1 MGLQNRS
8 VQFESAAP
16 PQFAM
21 LQMITGFWVS
31 RAIYVAA
38 KLGLADLLKDSPKTA
53 DELARLTG
61 THSPSLYRALR
72 ALASVGVFADDGQ
85 GRFIQTTLS
94 ETLRSD
100 APGSL
105 RAMAIVELGQE
116 HFPAWGN
123 LMHSVKTGEIAFDN
137 LFKQTA
143 WEYYARNPEDASNF
157 NESMRGLTEMVN
169 MAVLE
174 AYNFSGVDKLV
185 DVAGGTGGLISAI
198 LAANPAM
205 RGVLFDLPHVI
216 AEAGPLLDAAGVR
229 DRCETATGDFFKSVP
244 EGGDAYVMKW
254 IIHDWNE
261 EKSAAIL
268 KNIHRAMGRAM
279 SKDGK
284 LLLIETVVP
293 EGNHPDLSKLLDL
306 NMMVMTGGRER
317 TEAEFK
323 SLLATSGFRL
333 TRVIRTESPVCIVE
347 AVRA

>member
-1 MGLQNRS
+1 MGIQTRT
-8 VQFESAAP
+8 VQSESAAA
-16 PQFAM
+16 PQFVM
-21 LQMITGFWVS
+21 LQMIAGFWVS

-38 KLGLADLLKDSPKTA
+38 KLGLADLVKDSPKTA

-72 ALASVGVFADDGQ
+72 ALASVGVFTEDGQ
-85 GRFIQTTLS
+85 GRFAQTPLS

-100 APGSL
+100 TPGSL

-137 LFKQTA
+137 MFKQSA
-143 WEYYARNPEDASNF
+143 WEYYAQNPEDARNF
-157 NESMRGLTEMVN
+157 NEAMKGLTELVN
-169 MAVLE
+169 MAVLG
-174 AYNFSGVDKLV
+174 AYDFSGADKLV

-198 LAANPAM
+198 LAAHPRM

-216 AEAGPLLDAAGVR
+216 AEAGPLLDAEGVR
-229 DRCETATGDFFKSVP
+229 DRCETSAGDFFRSVP

-254 IIHDWNE
+254 IIHDWDD
-261 EKSAAIL
+261 EKSTAIL
-268 KNIHRAMGRAM
+268 KNIHRAMDEKA
-279 SKDGK
+279 K
-284 LLLIETVVP
+284 LLLLEMVVL
-293 EGNHPDLSKLLDL
+293 EGNQPDLSKFLDL

-317 TEAEFK
+317 TEAEFNK
-323 SLLATSGFRL
+323 LLAASGFEL
-333 TRVIRTESPVCIVE
+333 KRVIRTTTPVCVIE

>member
-1 MGLQNRS
+1 MGVQHRS
-8 VQFESAAP
+8 VQAETAAAA

-38 KLGLADLLKDSPKTA
+38 KLGLADLVKDSPKTA

-61 THSPSLYRALR
+61 THSPSLYRARR
-72 ALASVGVFADDGQ
+72 ALASVGVFTDDGR
-85 GRFIQTTLS
+85 GRFAQTPLS

-100 APGSL
+100 TPGSL
-105 RAMAIVELGQE
+105 RALAIVELGQE
-116 HFPAWGN
+116 HYPAWGN

-143 WEYYARNPEDASNF
+143 WEYYARNPEDAKNF
-157 NESMRGLTEMVN
+157 NESMKGLTEMVN
-169 MAVLE
+169 AAVLE
-174 AYNFSGVDKLV
+174 AYNFSGADKLV
-185 DVAGGTGGLISAI
+185 DVAGGTGRLISSI
-198 LAANPAM
+198 LAAHPRM

-229 DRCETATGDFFKSVP
+229 DRCETSTGDFFRSVP

-254 IIHDWNE
+254 IIHDWDDK
-261 EKSAAIL
+261 KSTAIL
-268 KNIHRAMGRAM
+268 KNIHRAMD
-279 SKDGK
+279 KNGK
-284 LLLIETVVP
+284 LLLIEMVVP
-293 EGNHPDLSKLLDL
+293 EGNQPDLSKLLDL

-317 TEAEFK
+317 TEAEFN
-323 SLLATSGFRL
+323 SLLAASGFKL
-333 TRVIRTESPVCIVE
+333 TRVIRTTSPVCVIE

>member
-1 MGLQNRS
+1 MGLQNRT
-8 VQFESAAP
+8 VQSKSAAEL

-31 RAIYVAA
+31 RAIYIAA
-38 KLGLADLLKDSPKTA
+38 KLGLADLVKDSPKTA
-53 DELARLTG
+53 VELARLTG

-85 GRFIQTTLS
+85 GRFAQTPLS

-100 APGSL
+100 TPGSL
-105 RAMAIVELGQE
+105 RAMAMVELGQE

-123 LMHSVKTGEIAFDN
+123 LMHNVKTGETAFDN
-137 LFKQTA
+137 LFKQSA

-157 NESMRGLTEMVN
+157 NESMKGLTEMINV
-169 MAVLE
+169 AALG
-174 AYNFSGVDKLV
+174 AYDFSGVDKLV

-198 LAANPAM
+198 LAAYPRM

-216 AEAGPLLDAAGVR
+216 AEAGPALDAAGVR
-229 DRCETATGDFFKSVP
+229 DRCETSAGDFFRMVP
-244 EGGDAYVMKW
+244 EGGSAYLMKW
-254 IIHDWNE
+254 IIHDWDD
-261 EKSAAIL
+261 EKSTVIL
-268 KNIHRAMGRAM
+268 KNIHRAMDE
-279 SKDGK
+279 KGK
-284 LLLIETVVP
+284 LLLIEMVVL
-293 EGNHPDLSKLLDL
+293 EGNQPDLSKLMDL

-323 SLLATSGFRL
+323 SLLAASGFKL
-333 TRVIRTESPVCIVE
+333 TRVIRTASPVCVIE

>member
-8 VQFESAAP
+8 VQSESAAL

-38 KLGLADLLKDSPKTA
+38 KLGLADLVKDSPKTA

-72 ALASVGVFADDGQ
+72 ALASVGVFTDDGR
-85 GRFIQTTLS
+85 GRFAQTPLS

-100 APGSL
+100 TPGSL
-105 RAMAIVELGQE
+105 RAMVIVELGQE

-123 LMHSVKTGEIAFDN
+123 LMHSIKTGEIAFDN
-137 LFKQTA
+137 LFKQNV

-157 NESMRGLTEMVN
+157 NESMKGLTGMVN

-174 AYNFSGVDKLV
+174 AYDFSGVDKLV
-185 DVAGGTGGLISAI
+185 DVAGGTGRLISAI
-198 LAANPAM
+198 LAAHPRM

-229 DRCETATGDFFKSVP
+229 NRCETSTGDFFRSVP

-254 IIHDWNE
+254 IIHDWDD
-261 EKSAAIL
+261 EKSMAIL
-268 KNIHRAMGRAM
+268 KNIHRAMDE
-279 SKDGK
+279 DGK
-284 LLLIETVVP
+284 LLLIEMVVP
-293 EGNHPDLSKLLDL
+293 EGNQPDLSKFLDL
-306 NMMVMTGGRER
+306 DMMVMTGGRER
-317 TEAEFK
+317 TEAKFN
-323 SLLATSGFRL
+323 SLLTASGFKL
-333 TRVIRTESPVCIVE
+333 TRVIRTTSPVCVIE

>member
-1 MGLQNRS
+1 MGLQHRS
-8 VQFESAAP
+8 VLFESAPP

-38 KLGLADLLKDSPKTA
+38 KLGLADLVKDSPKTA
-53 DELARLTG
+53 DELAGLTG

-85 GRFIQTTLS
+85 GRFAQTPLS

-100 APGSL
+100 TPGSL
-105 RAMAIVELGQE
+105 RAIAIVELGQE

-157 NESMRGLTEMVN
+157 NDAMRGLTEMVN
-169 MAVLE
+169 VAVLE
-174 AYNFSGVDKLV
+174 AYDFSGVGKLV
-185 DVAGGTGGLISAI
+185 DVAGGTGRLISAI
-198 LAANPAM
+198 LAAHPRV

-229 DRCETATGDFFKSVP
+229 DRCETSTGDFFRSVP

-254 IIHDWNE
+254 IIHDWDD
-261 EKSAAIL
+261 EKSTAIL
-268 KNIHRAMGRAM
+268 KNIHRAMD
-279 SKDGK
+279 KKGK
-284 LLLIETVVP
+284 LLLIEMVVP
-293 EGNHPDLSKLLDL
+293 EGNQPDLSKFLDL
-306 NMMVMTGGRER
+306 DMMVMTGGRER
-317 TEAEFK
+317 TEAEFN
-323 SLLATSGFRL
+323 SLLAASGFEL
-333 TRVIRTESPVCIVE
+333 TRVIRTTSPVCVIE

>member
-8 VQFESAAP
+8 VKSESAAP

-72 ALASVGVFADDGQ
+72 ALASLGVFADDGQ

-100 APGSL
+100 TSGSL

-137 LFKQTA
+137 LFKQSA
-143 WEYYARNPEDASNF
+143 WEYYSRNPEEASNF
-157 NESMRGLTEMVN
+157 NESMKGLTEMVN
-169 MAVLE
+169 VAVLE
-174 AYNFSGVDKLV
+174 AYDFSGVDKLV
-185 DVAGGTGGLISAI
+185 DVAGGTGRLISSI
-198 LAANPAM
+198 LAAHPRM

-229 DRCETATGDFFKSVP
+229 DRCERSAGDFFRSVP

-254 IIHDWNE
+254 IIHDWDD
-261 EKSAAIL
+261 EKSKAIL
-268 KNIHRAMGRAM
+268 KNIHRAMDE
-279 SKDGK
+279 KGK
-284 LLLIETVVP
+284 LLLIEMVVL
-293 EGNHPDLSKLLDL
+293 EGNQPDLSKFTDL

-323 SLLATSGFRL
+323 SLLAASGFGL
-333 TRVIRTESPVCIVE
+333 KRVIRTASPICVIE

>member
-8 VQFESAAP
+8 VKSESAAP

-38 KLGLADLLKDSPKTA
+38 KLGLADLVKDSPKTA

-72 ALASVGVFADDGQ
+72 ALASVGVFTEDGQ
-85 GRFIQTTLS
+85 GRFAQTPLS

-100 APGSL
+100 TPGSL

-123 LMHSVKTGEIAFDN
+123 LMHSVRTGEIAFDN
-137 LFKQTA
+137 LFKQSA
-143 WEYYARNPEDASNF
+143 WEYYAGNPEDASNF

-169 MAVLE
+169 MAVLDS
-174 AYNFSGVDKLV
+174 YDFSGADKLV

-198 LAANPAM
+198 LAAHPRM

-229 DRCETATGDFFKSVP
+229 DRCEISTGDFFRSVP

-254 IIHDWNE
+254 IIHDWDD
-261 EKSAAIL
+261 EKSTAIL
-268 KNIHRAMGRAM
+268 KNIHRAMN
-279 SKDGK
+279 KKGK
-284 LLLIETVVP
+284 LLLIEMVVL
-293 EGNHPDLSKLLDL
+293 EGNQPDLSKFLDL
-306 NMMVMTGGRER
+306 NMLVMTGGRER

-323 SLLATSGFRL
+323 SLLAASGFEL
-333 TRVIRTESPVCIVE
+333 TRVIRTTSPVCVIE

>member
-1 MGLQNRS
+1 MGLQNRT
-8 VQFESAAP
+8 VQSESAAEL

-38 KLGLADLLKDSPKTA
+38 KLRLADLVKDSPKTA

-72 ALASVGVFADDGQ
+72 ALASVGVFTDDGH
-85 GRFIQTTLS
+85 GRFAQTPLS

-100 APGSL
+100 TPGSL

-123 LMHSVKTGEIAFDN
+123 LTHSVKTGEIAFDN
-137 LFKQTA
+137 LFKQSA

-157 NESMRGLTEMVN
+157 NEAMKGLTELVN

-174 AYNFSGVDKLV
+174 AYDFSGAGKLV

-198 LAANPAM
+198 LAAHPRM

-229 DRCETATGDFFKSVP
+229 DRCETSSGDFFRSVP

-254 IIHDWNE
+254 IIHDWDD
-261 EKSAAIL
+261 EKSTAIL
-268 KNIHRAMGRAM
+268 KNIHRAMN
-279 SKDGK
+279 KQGK
-284 LLLIETVVP
+284 LLLIEMVVL
-293 EGNHPDLSKLLDL
+293 EGNQPDLSKFLDL

-323 SLLATSGFRL
+323 SLLAASGFELR
-333 TRVIRTESPVCIVE
+333 RVIRTRSPVCVIE
-347 AVRA
+347 AVSA

>member
-1 MGLQNRS
+1 MGIQTRT
-8 VQFESAAP
+8 VQSESAAA
-16 PQFAM
+16 PQFVM
-21 LQMITGFWVS
+21 LQMIAGFWVS

-38 KLGLADLLKDSPKTA
+38 KLGLADLVKDSPKTA

-72 ALASVGVFADDGQ
+72 ALASVGVFAEDGQ
-85 GRFIQTTLS
+85 GRFAQTPLS

-100 APGSL
+100 TPGSL

-137 LFKQTA
+137 MFKQSA
-143 WEYYARNPEDASNF
+143 WEYYAQNPEDARNF
-157 NESMRGLTEMVN
+157 NEAMKGLTELVN
-169 MAVLE
+169 MAVLG
-174 AYNFSGVDKLV
+174 AYDFSGADKLV

-198 LAANPAM
+198 LAAHPRM

-216 AEAGPLLDAAGVR
+216 AEAGPLLDAEGVR
-229 DRCETATGDFFKSVP
+229 DRCETSAGDFFRSVP

-254 IIHDWNE
+254 IIHDWDD
-261 EKSAAIL
+261 EKSTAIL
-268 KNIHRAMGRAM
+268 KNIHRAMDEKA
-279 SKDGK
+279 K
-284 LLLIETVVP
+284 LLLLEMVVL
-293 EGNHPDLSKLLDL
+293 EGNQPDLSKFLDL

-317 TEAEFK
+317 TEAEFNK
-323 SLLATSGFRL
+323 LLAASGFEL
-333 TRVIRTESPVCIVE
+333 KRVIRTTTPVCVIE

>member
-1 MGLQNRS
+1 MGLQNRTVRS
-8 VQFESAAP
+8 KSAAEL

-38 KLGLADLLKDSPKTA
+38 KLGLADLVKDSPKTA
-53 DELARLTG
+53 VELARLTG

-85 GRFIQTTLS
+85 GRFAQTPLS

-100 APGSL
+100 TPGSL
-105 RAMAIVELGQE
+105 RAMAIAELGQE

-123 LMHSVKTGEIAFDN
+123 LTQSVKTGETAFDS
-137 LFKQTA
+137 LFKQSV
-143 WEYYARNPEDASNF
+143 WEHYARNPEDASIF
-157 NESMRGLTEMVN
+157 NEEMKGLTEMVGV
-169 MAVLE
+169 AALE
-174 AYNFSGVDKLV
+174 AYDFSDIDKLV

-198 LAANPAM
+198 LAAYPRM

-216 AEAGPLLDAAGVR
+216 AEAGPALDAAGVR
-229 DRCETATGDFFKSVP
+229 DRCETSAGDFFRMVP
-244 EGGDAYVMKW
+244 EGGSAYLMKW
-254 IIHDWNE
+254 IIHDWDD
-261 EKSAAIL
+261 EKSTVIL
-268 KNIHRAMGRAM
+268 KNIHRAMDE
-279 SKDGK
+279 KGK
-284 LLLIETVVP
+284 LLLIEMVVL
-293 EGNHPDLSKLLDL
+293 EGNQPDLSKLMDL

-323 SLLATSGFRL
+323 SLLAASGFKL
-333 TRVIRTESPVCIVE
+333 TRVIRTASPVCVIE

>member
-16 PQFAM
+16 PQFSM
-21 LQMITGFWVS
+21 LQMIIGFWVS

-38 KLGLADLLKDSPKTA
+38 KLGLADLVKDSPKTA

-85 GRFIQTTLS
+85 GRFAQTPLS
-94 ETLRSD
+94 ETLRSE

-157 NESMRGLTEMVN
+157 NESMKGLTEIVN
-169 MAVLE
+169 VAVLE
-174 AYNFSGVDKLV
+174 AYDFSGVDKLV
-185 DVAGGTGGLISAI
+185 DVAGGTGKLISAI
-198 LAANPAM
+198 LAAHPRA

-229 DRCETATGDFFKSVP
+229 DRCETSTGDFFRSVP

-254 IIHDWNE
+254 IIHDWDD
-261 EKSAAIL
+261 EKSTAIL
-268 KNIHRAMGRAM
+268 KNIHRAMD
-279 SKDGK
+279 KNGK
-284 LLLIETVVP
+284 LLLIEMVVS
-293 EGNHPDLSKLLDL
+293 EGNQPDLSKFVDLD
-306 NMMVMTGGRER
+306 MMVMTGGRER
-317 TEAEFK
+317 TEAEFN
-323 SLLATSGFRL
+323 SLLAASGFKL
-333 TRVIRTESPVCIVE
+333 TRVIRTTSPVCVIE